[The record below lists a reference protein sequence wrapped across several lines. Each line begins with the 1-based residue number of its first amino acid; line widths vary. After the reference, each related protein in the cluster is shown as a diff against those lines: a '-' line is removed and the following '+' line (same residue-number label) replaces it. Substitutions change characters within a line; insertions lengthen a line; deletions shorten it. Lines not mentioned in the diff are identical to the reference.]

1 MIPLQFIVKELI
13 LQGSAMSAL
22 YASLWGV
29 FLYLFVSAIPNYVIY
44 YGYFSVNPIEL
55 NYYCGYNNNL
65 YGTMFLL
72 FSIHLLF

>member
-29 FLYLFVSAIPNYVIY
+29 FLFDD
-44 YGYFSVNPIEL
+44 
-55 NYYCGYNNNL
+55 
-65 YGTMFLL
+65 
-72 FSIHLLF
+72 